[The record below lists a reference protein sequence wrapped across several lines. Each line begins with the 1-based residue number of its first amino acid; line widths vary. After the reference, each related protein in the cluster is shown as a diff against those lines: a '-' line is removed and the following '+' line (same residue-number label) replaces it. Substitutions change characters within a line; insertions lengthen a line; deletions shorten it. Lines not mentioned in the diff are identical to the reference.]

1 MVVLRYWQL
10 FHNKRYNLKGT
21 KARAQVLQYYNRD
34 HNKVEVDYKNCNDEQ
49 TIHLRSRIDSTCKGP
64 SFRLLGSTFMK
75 RI

>member
-21 KARAQVLQYYNRD
+21 KARTQVLKYYNRD
-34 HNKVEVDYKNCNDEQ
+34 HNKVEVDYKNCIEEQ
-49 TIHLRSRIDSTCKGP
+49 TIYLTSRIDSKRKGP